1 MSDLT
6 DLTDLVRPEL
16 VLIDPPATT
25 ASDVIMALS
34 TALIEND
41 FARPTLADA
50 AIARELAFPTGLL
63 LAPEGPNAAIPHA
76 DVEHVVAPAV
86 AIAVLKTP
94 VAFHQMDEPEL
105 EIPVRLVALLA
116 LTDAA
121 SHLRT
126 LRELG
131 TLLQNPVLIG
141 ELLNA
146 ETPQELIGTLAEN
159 GGTR

>member
-1 MSDLT
+1 MNDLT
-6 DLTDLVRPEL
+6 DLTNLIRPEL

-34 TALIEND
+34 TALMEGN
-41 FARPTLADA
+41 FARPTMAEA
-50 AIARELAFPTGLL
+50 AIARELEFPTGLL

-76 DVEHVVAPAV
+76 DREHVVAPAV

-94 VAFHQMDEPEL
+94 VAFHQMDEPTV

-116 LTDAA
+116 LTDAD

-131 TLLQNPVLIG
+131 TLLQNPALIG

-146 ETPQELIGTLAEN
+146 KTPQQLIEALIEN
-159 GGTR
+159 GGSR